1 MNPSKWLYPIVILVF
16 SIIALVAS
24 LILYI
29 YWYLEVSEGLK
40 SVVKKFSLNPQQFL
54 EPQTW
59 VVILVLSILV
69 GVIFICISII
79 FVFSQKNL
87 VLYRMQHNFINNF
100 THELKTPVT
109 SLKLYLETFLKHELS
124 REDQLKYISF
134 MIQDAGRLADNINQI
149 LNLAKIEGKSYARDF
164 NILDLVQ
171 TVEEFFKTNNHLF
184 QECEINIH
192 NPTKGM
198 YFYNLN
204 VSLFEMLLMNLLTNA
219 LKYNESDHPQ
229 VNILFQPKEKEIH
242 IQFEDN
248 GIGIEQREIK
258 KIFKKFYQVGSPNN
272 RTAKGSGI
280 GLYMAEQIA
289 RLHKGK
295 LKASSQGKGCGT
307 NFTLILPYRPAPSI
321 QN

>member
-40 SVVKKFSLNPQQFL
+40 AAVKKFSLNPQQFL

-79 FVFSQKNL
+79 FIFSQKNL
-87 VLYRMQHNFINNF
+87 ALYRMQQNFINNF

-109 SLKLYLETFLKHELS
+109 SLKLYLETFLRHELS
-124 REDQLKYISF
+124 RDEQLKYIGF
-134 MIQDAGRLADNINQI
+134 MIQDAGRLSDNISQI
-149 LNLAKIEGKSYARDF
+149 LNLAKLEGKSYPKDF
-164 NILDLVQ
+164 SILDLVQ
-171 TVEEFFKTNNHLF
+171 TIEEFLKTNNHLF
-184 QECEINIH
+184 QDCKISID
-192 NPTKGM
+192 NPTAGT
-198 YFYNLN
+198 FLYNIN
-204 VSLFEMLLMNLLTNA
+204 VSLFEMLLMNLFTNA
-219 LKYNESDHPQ
+219 LKYNDSDRPEI
-229 VNILFQPKEKEIH
+229 NISFQPLEKELH
-242 IQFEDN
+242 IRFEDN
-248 GIGIEQREIK
+248 GIGIDQKEIK

-280 GLYMAEQIA
+280 GLFMADHIA
-289 RLHKGK
+289 KLHKGK
-295 LKASSQGKGCGT
+295 LNAESKGQGFGT
-307 NFTLILPYRPAPSI
+307 RFTFILPNQPATGI
-321 QN
+321 